1 MNAAQCRHAG
11 RSPRGPAR
19 VAAGQFLQKFTD
31 DRALTLASLV
41 AWGMLNTFL
50 PLLLGVL
57 SLIGLLVG
65 DSPAA
70 AAAEATV
77 LAPLPA
83 EASQLVQDSLA
94 SVGRVAGAGLPGQSR
109 SAAVQRLE
117 LLRPPGVGVRP
128 RRPRARSAI

>member
-1 MNAAQCRHAG
+1 MPDARLAALVA
-11 RSPRGPAR
+11 SPP
-19 VAAGQFLQKFTD
+19 GQFMQKFVD

-65 DSPAA
+65 NSPAA
-70 AAAEATV
+70 ASAKATV

-94 SVGRVAGAGLPGQSR
+94 SV
-109 SAAVQRLE
+109 
-117 LLRPPGVGVRP
+117 
-128 RRPRARSAI
+128 RRR